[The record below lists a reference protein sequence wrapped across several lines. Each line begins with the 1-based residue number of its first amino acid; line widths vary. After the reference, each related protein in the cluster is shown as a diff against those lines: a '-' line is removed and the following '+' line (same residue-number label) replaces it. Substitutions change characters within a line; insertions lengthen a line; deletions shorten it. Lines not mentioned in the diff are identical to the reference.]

1 MLNYIYGKLKNW
13 NNPAIS
19 MFALVD
25 AQSKVSH
32 KARLSR
38 AVKMVDSTMG
48 DYSYMG
54 NGSWALHADIG
65 KFCSIA
71 NEVFIGMASHTMNF
85 ISTSPIFTER
95 TNILKQKWIEN
106 DMASSYLRTTIGND
120 VWIGSRVLIKNGVKI
135 GNGAVI
141 GAGAVVTKNVPPYAI
156 VGGVPAQIIRY
167 RFDADTIQ
175 KLENSKWWN
184 WDENR
189 IKSHLKLFQIPVK
202 MNVADELM
210 KFGGVK

>member
-1 MLNYIYGKLKNW
+1 MLNYILGKLKNW
-13 NNPAIS
+13 NNPAIT

-25 AQSKVSH
+25 AQSKVSR
-32 KARLSR
+32 KAKLCRE
-38 AVKMVDSTMG
+38 VKIVDSTMG

-71 NEVFIGMASHTMNF
+71 NDVFIGMASHTMNF
-85 ISTSPIFTER
+85 ISTSPLFTEE
-95 TNILKQKWIEN
+95 TNIFNQKWIDN
-106 DMASSYLRTTIGND
+106 DKVSSYLRTTIGND
-120 VWIGSRVLIKNGVKI
+120 VWIGSRVLIKNGVQI

-167 RFDADTIQ
+167 RFDADTI
-175 KLENSKWWN
+175 KMLENSKWWN
-184 WDENR
+184 WDESI
-189 IKSHLKLFQIPVK
+189 IKKQIALFQSTVK
-202 MNVADELM
+202 EMDADLLGE
-210 KFGGVK
+210 FGGG